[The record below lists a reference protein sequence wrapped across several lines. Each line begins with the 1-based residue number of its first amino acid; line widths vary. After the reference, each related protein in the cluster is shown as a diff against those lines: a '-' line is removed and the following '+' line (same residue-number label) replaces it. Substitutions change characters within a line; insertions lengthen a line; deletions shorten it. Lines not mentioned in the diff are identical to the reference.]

1 MLPSTSP
8 RRAFLACPPSPPWN
22 LLFFTVESTLS
33 SLAKVQLSLTLTLSH
48 LTIWCFGQ
56 TALLLFLLA
65 KAVLAYLPTTL
76 SVALTLLFPYQQT
89 QYAQV
94 FLLKPE
100 PFFVG
105 LGSNSKSATSS
116 LLSDSRSVLAT
127 LFSPPSF
134 ILLRSQA
141 ETVFSLLLFYQ
152 ATMGPRTRFSRETT
166 RLMSWPDGERYLH
179 LLQSLVVSL
188 LLSLVSSFSFSR
200 TGGLLFH
207 RNSLTSRF
215 SRFPPRNLC
224 SLVFAAMDQP
234 TIKLLSL

>member
-33 SLAKVQLSLTLTLSH
+33 SLAKVQLSLTLTLSD

-105 LGSNSKSATSS
+105 LGSTSKSTTSS
-116 LLSDSRSVLAT
+116 LLLPDSRSVLAT
-127 LFSPPSF
+127 SF

-188 LLSLVSSFSFSR
+188 LLSLVSSLPFSR

-207 RNSLTSRF
+207 RSILTCRF
-215 SRFPPRNLC
+215 SRFPPRNLF
-224 SLVFAAMDQP
+224 SLDFAAMDQP